1 MVQFLKDTNMN
12 PAHVQLESPE
22 KEFEYEKIARTV
34 DRMDD
39 IEEIKMMLKY
49 TIKMGMKQTEVF
61 SKMLLIQIGDNISEY

>member
-1 MVQFLKDTNMN
+1 MVQSLQDTNMN
-12 PAHVQLESPE
+12 PAHVKLESPE

>member
-12 PAHVQLESPE
+12 PAHVKLESPE

-39 IEEIKMMLKY
+39 IEEVKMMLKY

>member
-1 MVQFLKDTNMN
+1 MN
-12 PAHVQLESPE
+12 PTHVQLESPE